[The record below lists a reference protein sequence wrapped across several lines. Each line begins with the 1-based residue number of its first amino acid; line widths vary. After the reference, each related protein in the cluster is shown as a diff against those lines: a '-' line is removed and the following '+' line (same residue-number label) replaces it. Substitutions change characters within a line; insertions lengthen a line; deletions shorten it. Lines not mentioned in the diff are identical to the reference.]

1 MPRKSSPRKTSPQP
15 TEAQP
20 ATPEV
25 GAIPAKAE
33 KPMQQA
39 DPIQTSASGPVL
51 VAGETRAPRKPLT
64 AQTDGAS
71 ASPRSETAT
80 KAASQPLTSNQQEAI
95 RKRAFEIYQQRGR
108 SSGNAVD
115 DWLRAERELLAAA
128 KNKDRR
134 QPA

>member
-1 MPRKSSPRKTSPQP
+1 
-15 TEAQP
+15 
-20 ATPEV
+20 
-25 GAIPAKAE
+25 
-33 KPMQQA
+33 
-39 DPIQTSASGPVL
+39 
-51 VAGETRAPRKPLT
+51 
-64 AQTDGAS
+64 
-71 ASPRSETAT
+71 
-80 KAASQPLTSNQQEAI
+80 LTSNQQEAI